1 MRMTLSVSVLV
12 TAATLNLLGAS
23 LAGVTLPDS
32 TEVGGRTLVLNGLG
46 LRTRFM
52 IKVYVAGLY
61 LEKKSSDADAI
72 IKADAPKRMV
82 LHFLR
87 SVSRDQMVDAYTE
100 AFDANAPGSRTSLK
114 AEIARLMAAFEPV
127 AANDQMV
134 FTYQPGVGTTLTIRG
149 TDKVTIAGLP
159 FAQAMFSAWL
169 GPKPPSAD
177 LKKGLLGL

>member
-1 MRMTLSVSVLV
+1 MRMTVSVSVLV
-12 TAATLNLLGAS
+12 AAATLSLLAAS
-23 LAGVTLPDS
+23 LAGVTLPDT
-32 TEVGGRTLVLNGLG
+32 TEVGGRTLVLNGMG
-46 LRTRFM
+46 LRSRLM

-72 IKADAPKRMV
+72 VKADAPKRMV

-100 AFDANAPGSRTSLK
+100 AFDNNAPGSRTSLK
-114 AEIARLMAAFEPV
+114 SEIAQLMAAFEPV
-127 AANDQMV
+127 AANDQMM
-134 FTYQPGVGTTLTIRG
+134 FTYQPGVGTTLAVKG
-149 TDKVTIAGLP
+149 KDKVTIPGLP
-159 FAQAMFSAWL
+159 FARAMFSAWL

>member
-12 TAATLNLLGAS
+12 AAATLNLLGAS

-32 TEVGGRTLVLNGLG
+32 TEVGGRRLVLNGLG
-46 LRTRFM
+46 LRSRLMF
-52 IKVYVAGLY
+52 KVYVAGLY
-61 LEKKSSDADAI
+61 LEQKSSDAEAI

-87 SVSRDQMVDAYTE
+87 PVSRDQMVEAYTE
-100 AFDANAPGSRTSLK
+100 AFDNNAPGSRTALK
-114 AEIARLMAAFEPV
+114 GEIARLMAAFEPV
-127 AANDQMV
+127 AANDQMT
-134 FTYQPGVGTTLTIRG
+134 FTYQPGVGTTLTIKGR
-149 TDKVTIAGLP
+149 DKVTIPGLP

-169 GPKPPSAD
+169 GPKPPSAE